1 MILALFKKFIDCPD
15 KRGRMAHLLFDF
27 SDPKQAKL
35 FPQHGWAINSQGAKI
50 LWLPLLRLFKF
61 LRKTLEEKGRSGQ
74 SHPSILHDS
83 LAFLATLQNL
93 AITLRELH
101 RVTRLS
107 RNLLGNLDPLTLT
120 ADHRAY
126 EMVPLYIDLA
136 FSYLRRTP
144 DLLVMACRPLLFEHW
159 QSVPQK
165 FKDWIANL
173 SQLESRKPLC
183 DFTILSEAV
192 SNHTEWFNAV
202 RGRALLPGKKG
213 IKDALEN
220 RAVQLRVVKQKRGSN
235 RPRFT
240 VMVNSKARDVER
252 DEDMLARINEAITG
266 LCRLMT
272 GIHAAIGVGSRYQ
285 LGDQLLLLGND
296 EDIVG
301 YWPQIG
307 S

>member
-1 MILALFKKFIDCPD
+1 MVLALFKTFINRSD

-74 SHPSILHDS
+74 SHPGIVHDS

-101 RVTRLS
+101 RITRLS
-107 RNLLGNLDPLTLT
+107 CNLPGNLDPVTLT

-126 EMVPLYIDLA
+126 EMAPLYIDLA

-173 SQLESRKPLC
+173 SQLESHKPLC

-202 RGRALLPGKKG
+202 RGRSPLPGKKG
-213 IKDALEN
+213 IRDALEH
-220 RAVQLRVVKQKRGSN
+220 RAVQLRVVKQKRGSI

-240 VMVNSKARDVER
+240 VMVQSRAREVER
-252 DEDMLARINEAITG
+252 DKDILLRLTESIAG

-272 GIHAAIGVGSRYQ
+272 GIHTAIGVGSRYQ
-285 LGDQLLLLGND
+285 WGDQLIVLGND

-307 S
+307 T